1 MTAHMVQ
8 GFGVSSVLRQAWG
21 AVGSL
26 TERLADVAYDYVP
39 DSVARSTVCS
49 LSHIASY
56 VTHKWH
62 IGMLCETCASSA
74 RSCMSGQAGVEKFS
88 CLPSPCDGMRCWK
101 LCSCQRLKEVE
112 ERFLDLSLQVV
123 LAVRAAFVLLLV
135 GFARSILGVSKH
147 STAVTSSVLT
157 A

>member
-49 LSHIASY
+49 LSHIAYY

-62 IGMLCETCASSA
+62 IGMLCETLLHQPGLA
-74 RSCMSGQAGVEKFS
+74 
-88 CLPSPCDGMRCWK
+88 CLAK
-101 LCSCQRLKEVE
+101 QE
-112 ERFLDLSLQVV
+112 
-123 LAVRAAFVLLLV
+123 
-135 GFARSILGVSKH
+135 
-147 STAVTSSVLT
+147 
-157 A
+157 